1 MRVPL
6 ITTLL
11 LAVSLPATAGAQ
23 SQEPYP
29 GAAADRAA
37 IGHMAGLPDDAVE
50 LTLDDAV
57 SRALH
62 DSFGIRARAHRLAA
76 AESRLKGTWGPWT
89 PRLRGRW
96 EVRPF
101 GEEEW
106 RTDWEVWERT
116 RGVRGGWGLGVHEEL
131 PTGTSVHL
139 GWRQGAADETTLY
152 DPQVYLDNP
161 NDPNNPVPLLTDTS
175 FKLRWAQ
182 LRFGIGQHLL
192 KGIDPAWN
200 LLATEEAKK
209 TVRRAEIE
217 QQAERTRVVGRVL
230 TSWGDLVSALQ
241 RVEIL
246 EISARMADELK
257 EPVQAR
263 IDAGMAAGLELLRV
277 QEVEATRLAD
287 LATARF
293 LADEARRDLELMMGR
308 GPSAGA
314 EPMAVRP
321 IGPPLS
327 ELLPTRER
335 DRSLQAA
342 STGNHGLRILRTEL
356 ERRELQHRAA
366 RHAVLPTLDLEAS
379 LALDGQGFT
388 DAEVGADVFSGRHP
402 DLLVGLTLEIP
413 LPDLAAIHELEASGR
428 DIDAARAL
436 LDAARRQVASDTES
450 AWAKTASIDERLALA
465 FTRVGLAER
474 RVEAAFATWEVGRN
488 SVKDVLDAQ
497 EELARA
503 RLDVAD
509 LESDRLAAQVELER
523 QRGDLLAALEVR
535 VR

>member
-1 MRVPL
+1 V
-6 ITTLL
+6 
-11 LAVSLPATAGAQ
+11 APAQ
-23 SQEPYP
+23 DVEPYP
-29 GAAADRAA
+29 GAAEDRQA
-37 IGHMAGLPDDAVE
+37 IDHLSGLPEDAIE
-50 LTLDDAV
+50 LTLDDVV
-57 SRALH
+57 SRALR

-76 AESRLKGTWGPWT
+76 AQSRLKGSWGPWT

-116 RGVRGGWGLGVHEEL
+116 RGVRGGWGIGVHEEL
-131 PTGTSVHL
+131 PSGTSVHL
-139 GWRQGAADETTLY
+139 GWRQGAADETTLF

-161 NDPNNPVPLLTDTS
+161 ADPNNPVPLLTDTS

-192 KGIDPAWN
+192 RGIDPAWN

-209 TVRRAEIE
+209 TVRRTELE
-217 QQAERTRVVGRVL
+217 QQSERTRVIARVI
-230 TSWGDLVSALQ
+230 TAWGDLVSALQ

-246 EISARMADELK
+246 EISTRMAGELK
-257 EPVQAR
+257 VPVEAR
-263 IDAGMAAGLELLRV
+263 VEAGMAAQLEVLRV
-277 QEVEATRLAD
+277 EEVEATRRAD
-287 LATARF
+287 LASARF
-293 LADEARRDLELMMGR
+293 LADEARRELDLLMGR
-308 GPSAGA
+308 GPTAGSA
-314 EPMAVRP
+314 MTAVRP
-321 IGPPLS
+321 VGPLLTD
-327 ELLPTRER
+327 LLPARER

-342 STGNHGLRILRTEL
+342 SSGNYGLQILRTEV
-356 ERRELQHRAA
+356 ERRGLQNRAA
-366 RHAVLPTLDLEAS
+366 KHALLPTLDLEAS

-428 DIDAARAL
+428 DVEAAQAL
-436 LDAARRQVASDTES
+436 LDAARREVASSTES
-450 AWAKTASIDERLALA
+450 AWAKIASIDERLALA
-465 FTRVGLAER
+465 HTRIGLAER

-503 RLDVAD
+503 RMDVAD
-509 LESDRLAAQVELER
+509 LESDRLSAQVELER